1 MITIYESK
9 DIVEELEKKPD
20 DSPKVKDKPLTKP
33 ATSNPGGLFS
43 PFADKFLNELGKE
56 ITLNE
61 ENDQMVRVS
70 EALGGLVYIYER
82 IRNVIEYKGED
93 VLRRASIERMI
104 KRLLWE
110 RPRQDSK
117 RVAEALIKELIW
129 SRYLPNNKI
138 PNIKINEV
146 AQIIEKYKYLLSN
159 IQKRKTV
166 LSYSKLREWV
176 WGIASC
182 EIEEVVDSV
191 SNEEYI
197 KLMHSWFM
205 LYFEWT
211 DKDVS
216 QHEKDIQIYLAVHRS
231 FAKSDDAIMR
241 YHLILKEI
249 PEWKKAEDTTTE
261 KFVEEFPKF
270 YNEIEK
276 HLTHPERLPLFRA
289 VQKQVAPFLIFKEFI
304 EREKDFKKI
313 LNDPP
318 SFESHVYKLCETD
331 YSKIR
336 NKVNRGI
343 VRSIIYIFI
352 TKVLIVILLEAPY
365 ELFRFQSL
373 KFVPLA
379 INISVPPLMMALI
392 GLTIRVPGEENTR
405 RIFNKLKTIVYLNEE
420 IRKQNFSLKKTVRSA
435 RSSLVFSAV
444 YLLLFGLVF
453 GGISY
458 ILIQID
464 FTLLAI
470 LVFFMFVSLV
480 LLFGSRVRFT
490 ASQLSVTPEREGL
503 IKQVVDNLSLPL
515 LSTGVYLSKGLA
527 KLNFLGIILDFL
539 IEAPLKI
546 IVEVIEEWTSY
557 VREKREEVVEV
568 PEE

>member
-1 MITIYESK
+1 
-9 DIVEELEKKPD
+9 
-20 DSPKVKDKPLTKP
+20 
-33 ATSNPGGLFS
+33 
-43 PFADKFLNELGKE
+43 
-56 ITLNE
+56 
-61 ENDQMVRVS
+61 
-70 EALGGLVYIYER
+70 
-82 IRNVIEYKGED
+82 
-93 VLRRASIERMI
+93 
-104 KRLLWE
+104 
-110 RPRQDSK
+110 
-117 RVAEALIKELIW
+117 
-129 SRYLPNNKI
+129 
-138 PNIKINEV
+138 
-146 AQIIEKYKYLLSN
+146 
-159 IQKRKTV
+159 
-166 LSYSKLREWV
+166 
-176 WGIASC
+176 
-182 EIEEVVDSV
+182 
-191 SNEEYI
+191 
-197 KLMHSWFM
+197 
-205 LYFEWT
+205 
-211 DKDVS
+211 
-216 QHEKDIQIYLAVHRS
+216 
-231 FAKSDDAIMR
+231 
-241 YHLILKEI
+241 
-249 PEWKKAEDTTTE
+249 
-261 KFVEEFPKF
+261 
-270 YNEIEK
+270 
-276 HLTHPERLPLFRA
+276 
-289 VQKQVAPFLIFKEFI
+289 
-304 EREKDFKKI
+304 
-313 LNDPP
+313 
-318 SFESHVYKLCETD
+318 
-331 YSKIR
+331 
-336 NKVNRGI
+336 
-343 VRSIIYIFI
+343 
-352 TKVLIVILLEAPY
+352 LLEAPY
-365 ELFRFQSL
+365 ELFRFQSIR
-373 KFVPLA
+373 FVPLA

-392 GLTIRVPGEENTR
+392 GLAIRVPREENTR